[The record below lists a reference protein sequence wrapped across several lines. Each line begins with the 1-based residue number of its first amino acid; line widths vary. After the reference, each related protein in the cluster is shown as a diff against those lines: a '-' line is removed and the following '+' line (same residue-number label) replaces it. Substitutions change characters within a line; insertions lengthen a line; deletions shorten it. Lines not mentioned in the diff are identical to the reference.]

1 MSQPVQVSQVTAVL
15 VVAEIEPCVAFW
27 TNVGFR
33 ILAEVP
39 HAGQLGFM
47 MLGNGSATLM
57 YQTVASVADDL
68 GGSAGDTRWLRPG
81 LQQSHLF
88 VTVGD
93 LAAVESALSDL
104 RPVLP
109 RRKTFYGAHETGY
122 LDPAGN
128 VVIFAQFEREATADP
143 GL

>member
-1 MSQPVQVSQVTAVL
+1 MSQSLKVTQVTPVV

-27 TNVGFR
+27 ARVGFK

-39 HAGQLGFM
+39 HDGRLGFA
-47 MLGNGSATLM
+47 MLGNGTAVLM
-57 YQTVASVADDL
+57 YQTLASVAADL
-68 GGSAGDTRWLRPG
+68 GSSAPDTRWLRPG
-81 LQQSHLF
+81 LHQTHLF
-88 VTVGD
+88 VTVSD
-93 LAAVESALSDL
+93 LATVESALSDVP
-104 RPVLP
+104 PVLP

-128 VVIFAQFEREATADP
+128 VVVFAQFEREAVEDP